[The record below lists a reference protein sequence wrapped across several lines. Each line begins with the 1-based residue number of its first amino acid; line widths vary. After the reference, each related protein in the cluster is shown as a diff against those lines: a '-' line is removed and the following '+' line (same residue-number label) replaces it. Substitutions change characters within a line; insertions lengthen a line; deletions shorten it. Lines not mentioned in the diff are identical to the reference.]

1 MACSRSAP
9 ACPPLCRFSDA
20 GMTRLSTRCGGR
32 RPKSAKARSRG
43 KYGTR
48 QCSECYGDRML
59 VAISMVDA
67 APARG
72 DVHARMHVSPGECNG
87 HHRDRHQHT
96 IPIALAALPGAILPA
111 TSCLVQVFRCRPDE
125 AIHAVR
131 RPASENLHTTGHA
144 SSLQVIEQCL
154 RLLESRRVE
163 AFSEPAVCGLEEV
176 AGVVALALVEPE
188 IS

>member
-1 MACSRSAP
+1 MTGKRVTLVTFGSVDAVGADEGSSGP
-9 ACPPLCRFSDA
+9 LLCRFSDA

-87 HHRDRHQHT
+87 HLGGHT
-96 IPIALAALPGAILPA
+96 EFINGR
-111 TSCLVQVFRCRPDE
+111 LV
-125 AIHAVR
+125 
-131 RPASENLHTTGHA
+131 N
-144 SSLQVIEQCL
+144 
-154 RLLESRRVE
+154 
-163 AFSEPAVCGLEEV
+163 
-176 AGVVALALVEPE
+176 
-188 IS
+188 

>member
-1 MACSRSAP
+1 VQV
-9 ACPPLCRFSDA
+9 LDD

-72 DVHARMHVSPGECNG
+72 DVHARMQVSPGECRG
-87 HHRDRHQHT
+87 EISTAHSSKLVCAMWKRGYASSGRKAWAILKIGRTLGVGTSVAQRV
-96 IPIALAALPGAILPA
+96 LAAPSA
-111 TSCLVQVFRCRPDE
+111 
-125 AIHAVR
+125 
-131 RPASENLHTTGHA
+131 
-144 SSLQVIEQCL
+144 
-154 RLLESRRVE
+154 
-163 AFSEPAVCGLEEV
+163 
-176 AGVVALALVEPE
+176 
-188 IS
+188 

>member
-1 MACSRSAP
+1 MKRRLPS
-9 ACPPLCRFSDA
+9 LCRFSDA

-87 HHRDRHQHT
+87 HLGGHT
-96 IPIALAALPGAILPA
+96 EFINGR
-111 TSCLVQVFRCRPDE
+111 LV
-125 AIHAVR
+125 
-131 RPASENLHTTGHA
+131 N
-144 SSLQVIEQCL
+144 
-154 RLLESRRVE
+154 
-163 AFSEPAVCGLEEV
+163 
-176 AGVVALALVEPE
+176 
-188 IS
+188 

>member
-1 MACSRSAP
+1 MKRTAILTFSAIVKAARTGSLSP
-9 ACPPLCRFSDA
+9 RPYRPPRPCRQGGRPSCQWRTLSFRGCRLLCRFSDA
-20 GMTRLSTRCGGR
+20 GMTRLSTHCGGR

-87 HHRDRHQHT
+87 HLGGHT
-96 IPIALAALPGAILPA
+96 EFINGR
-111 TSCLVQVFRCRPDE
+111 LV
-125 AIHAVR
+125 
-131 RPASENLHTTGHA
+131 N
-144 SSLQVIEQCL
+144 
-154 RLLESRRVE
+154 
-163 AFSEPAVCGLEEV
+163 
-176 AGVVALALVEPE
+176 
-188 IS
+188 

>member
-1 MACSRSAP
+1 MSMARVFCFFGWGLRCFGSHRKHGLHAANMRNNDQGLSAMETIRFT
-9 ACPPLCRFSDA
+9 ASSLPLMCRFSDA

-87 HHRDRHQHT
+87 HLGGHT
-96 IPIALAALPGAILPA
+96 EFINGR
-111 TSCLVQVFRCRPDE
+111 LV
-125 AIHAVR
+125 
-131 RPASENLHTTGHA
+131 N
-144 SSLQVIEQCL
+144 
-154 RLLESRRVE
+154 
-163 AFSEPAVCGLEEV
+163 
-176 AGVVALALVEPE
+176 
-188 IS
+188 